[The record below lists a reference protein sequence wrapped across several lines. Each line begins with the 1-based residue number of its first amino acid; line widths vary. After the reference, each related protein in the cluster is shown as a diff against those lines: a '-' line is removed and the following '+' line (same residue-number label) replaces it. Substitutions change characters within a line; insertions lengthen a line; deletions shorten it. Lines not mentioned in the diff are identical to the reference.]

1 MGLKITASGFDRLK
15 KTAKS
20 VRAIPEAVNRATF
33 RAVNAV
39 AAKSM
44 TAARRE
50 IGEEV
55 NLPQGYL
62 REQMAL
68 FKARPK
74 ATVAEVR
81 FRVRAVR
88 LARFAA
94 LQLTKPAPRAK
105 GDSSRG
111 IPSGRKA
118 AGVSVKVKRAG
129 GRRRL
134 PGGFLIPL
142 RGSIDGT
149 GNGVGLFIRT
159 GKGRRAIEHLYGP
172 RPSDYF
178 NSWKGRSR
186 NDIGADL
193 LDEYRRQ
200 LKFELSRVFR

>member
-1 MGLKITASGFDRLK
+1 MTLNVTFSGFERLN

-33 RAVNAV
+33 RAVNSV

-44 TAARRE
+44 TASRRD
-50 IGEEV
+50 IGEEL

-62 REQMAL
+62 REQMTL

-111 IPSGRKA
+111 IPRGRKA
-118 AGVSVKVKRAG
+118 AGVSVKVKRRG
-129 GRRRL
+129 GRRRM

-142 RGSIDGT
+142 SGTIDGIS
-149 GNGVGLFIRT
+149 NGVGVFIRT
-159 GKGRRAIEHLYGP
+159 GKGRREIKHLYGP

-178 NSWKGRSR
+178 DSWKARYR
-186 NDIGADL
+186 KDIAAEL
-193 LDEYRRQ
+193 LEEYRAQ
-200 LKFELSRVFR
+200 FKFELSRIFR